1 MSSGDL
7 SLIDLFV
14 AARDD
19 VEELTCN
26 VSFDTADCLQF
37 GMTLGYAARD
47 IFLGLRVKP
56 QPSNRY
62 DMERAVGCAVAT
74 SV

>member
-7 SLIDLFV
+7 SLIDLFM

-47 IFLGLRVKP
+47 IFLGLQVKP
-56 QPSNRY
+56 
-62 DMERAVGCAVAT
+62 
-74 SV
+74 